1 MRPLY
6 AEPLGRAL
14 LVLAGAMV
22 VSGSLV
28 IKRIVDIKV

>member
-1 MRPLY
+1 MT
-6 AEPLGRAL
+6 PLGRGLLAL
-14 LVLAGAMV
+14 AAVMV